1 MVHFAVFDV
10 AVDHLFLTSE
20 AVNLSFHGKICA
32 VLSVGRSRNTLNPL
46 HLQPQMEVF

>member
-1 MVHFAVFDV
+1 MVHFAVFDA

-46 HLQPQMEVF
+46 HLQPKMEVF